1 MNDQTENDI
10 VPLELPK
17 LELPPI
23 AKERKS
29 NDDFMVDLIKAANDV
44 NKAIIL
50 ISGVV
55 AQKNIDTERQDVL
68 RGHLVRLYK
77 LYDSYVFLIVER
89 RTEIAFIILRT
100 LAETVINLRY
110 LLKHIDTDVHKKYKR
125 ASLAYEKKLEESI
138 LNNILNRKNEL
149 PIEKRM
155 LKSIA
160 NTFSRSGFDNL
171 EREELRKTQ
180 WGIEKQ
186 HLDISGKAKDV
197 GLYSIYENMFT
208 TSSHF
213 VHGSWHELDFHHLEQ
228 EKDIRGTRPPQMRYT
243 TPKPQLLEAV
253 SIFTLET
260 LQQYLSVI
268 VEDGNQTDEI
278 KVYLDK
284 ISKWFFD
291 MSHKHEEYL
300 ANKND

>member
-1 MNDQTENDI
+1 MCI
-10 VPLELPK
+10 
-17 LELPPI
+17 
-23 AKERKS
+23 
-29 NDDFMVDLIKAANDV
+29 
-44 NKAIIL
+44 
-50 ISGVV
+50 
-55 AQKNIDTERQDVL
+55 KNIKE
-68 RGHLVRLYK
+68 HLW
-77 LYDSYVFLIVER
+77 
-89 RTEIAFIILRT
+89 RT
-100 LAETVINLRY
+100 
-110 LLKHIDTDVHKKYKR
+110 K
-125 ASLAYEKKLEESI
+125 KKLEESI

-160 NTFSRSGFDNL
+160 NTFSRSGFNNL

-180 WGIEKQ
+180 WGTEKQ

-197 GLYSIYENMFT
+197 ELFSIYENMFT
-208 TSSHF
+208 SSSHF

-228 EKDIRGTRPPQMRYT
+228 EKDIRGTRPPQMHYT
-243 TPKPQLLEAV
+243 TPKPQFLEAV

-268 VEDGNQTDEI
+268 VEDGNQAEEI
-278 KVYLDK
+278 KDYLNK
-284 ISKWFFD
+284 ISRWFFD